1 MERYTM
7 FMDWKNQYCQNYY
20 ITQGNLQIQFSPYQI
35 TNCMELEHRISKFVW
50 RHKRPWIA
58 KALLRNKN
66 GAGGIRHLDFRL
78 YCKTI
83 IIKTVWYW
91 HKNWNIDQCKRT
103 ENPEINPCTY
113 GQLIYDKGS
122 KTTQCGKDSFFKK
135 WCWEN
140 WTVAHKKKRKKEIWS
155 FFDTIHKN
163 KLKMD

>member
-1 MERYTM
+1 MATHSSILA
-7 FMDWKNQYCQNYY
+7 WKNPLDR
-20 ITQGNLQIQFSPYQI
+20 GNWWATVHGVTKSRTRLSDWAHVHPRQSTDPMQSSSKLSA
-35 TNCMELEHRISKFVW
+35 TVSTELEQRVPKFVW

-83 IIKTVWYW
+83 LIKTVWYW

-135 WCWEN
+135 
-140 WTVAHKKKRKKEIWS
+140 
-155 FFDTIHKN
+155 
-163 KLKMD
+163 

>member
-1 MERYTM
+1 MTEWLSTRASRAVYRSHAILI
-7 FMDWKNQYCQNYY
+7 KLS
-20 ITQGNLQIQFSPYQI
+20 ITVS
-35 TNCMELEHRISKFVW
+35 TELEQRVPTSVW

-66 GAGGIRHLDFRL
+66 GAGGIRLLDFRL
-78 YCKTI
+78 YCKAI

-103 ENPEINPCTY
+103 ENPEINLCIY

-140 WTVAHKKKRKKEIWS
+140 WTVAHKKKKERNLIILWHHS
-155 FFDTIHKN
+155 QK
-163 KLKMD
+163 